1 MGKKKIVIDT
11 NTLISAFGW
20 GGKPFEIVS
29 RVIGGKYELILSL
42 KQMEE
47 FIRVLDYPK
56 FGFTD
61 EQKERFY
68 LLLFGIST
76 VIKTKTKLEGI
87 SRDAKDDTLLE
98 PAKDMKID
106 YIITGDK
113 DLLVLKEF
121 ESAKIVAASQFLEE
135 NP

>member
-1 MGKKKIVIDT
+1 MGKKKIVVDT

-20 GGKPFEIVS
+20 GGKPFEIVKG
-29 RVIGGKYELILSL
+29 VVDGKYELILSL

-47 FIRVLDYPK
+47 FIKVLDYPK

-61 EQKERFY
+61 EQKERFS

-76 VIKTKTKLEGI
+76 VIKTKTKLDGI
-87 SRDAKDDTLLE
+87 VRDTKDNMLLE
-98 PAKDMKID
+98 PTKKVKID

-121 ESAKIVAASQFLEE
+121 EGAKIVTASQFLEE
-135 NP
+135 G